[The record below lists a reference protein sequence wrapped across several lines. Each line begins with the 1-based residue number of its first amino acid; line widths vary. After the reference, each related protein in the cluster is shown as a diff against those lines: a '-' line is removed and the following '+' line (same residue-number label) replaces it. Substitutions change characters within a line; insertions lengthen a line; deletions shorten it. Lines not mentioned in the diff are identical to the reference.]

1 MLHLKIFSLN
11 FVFFFRF
18 TLINVLFLTL
28 ILKHLHIIW
37 WAIIFQEGKHASI
50 ILKNMDHVNEILIQ
64 KANVTNVTTRF
75 CGSNLGNHF
84 SFDFSIIML
93 NLPKNINKNRM
104 VNFFYPELTI
114 HQTKLDENDIRF
126 PELSSS
132 NTSDNSNEMS
142 TFLELPKQ
150 NINGSKGNYFFSS
163 DNGIFK
169 NSFWI
174 Q

>member
-11 FVFFFRF
+11 FVFFFRC

-93 NLPKNINKNRM
+93 NLPKKLNKNRM
-104 VNFFYPELTI
+104 VNFF
-114 HQTKLDENDIRF
+114 
-126 PELSSS
+126 LSR
-132 NTSDNSNEMS
+132 TDD
-142 TFLELPKQ
+142 
-150 NINGSKGNYFFSS
+150 SS
-163 DNGIFK
+163 DKTRWKRYTFSGIVVKQYFR
-169 NSFWI
+169 
-174 Q
+174 